1 MIGTITK
8 VMVNKL
14 EINIICRMEDI
25 SLLNS
30 MMQIDSQIL
39 VEDLLKK
46 LIDIIILFLGFNLYY
61 II

>member
-30 MMQIDSQIL
+30 MIQIDSQIL